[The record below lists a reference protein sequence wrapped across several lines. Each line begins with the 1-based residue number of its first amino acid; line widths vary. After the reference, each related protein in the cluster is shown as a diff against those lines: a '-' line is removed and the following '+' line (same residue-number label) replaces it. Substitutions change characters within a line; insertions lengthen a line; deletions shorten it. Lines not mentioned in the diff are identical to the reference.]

1 MNKIIVLGAG
11 QSSPFLIQDLLR
23 HAGDQGWSLTVADR
37 DRSLA
42 ESRVAGHP
50 AGRVIELDMTDT
62 LALGDQVKAHDVIVS
77 LMPPKFQP
85 LIGWACVQHGR
96 HMVTASYRDESLRE
110 LDGDAQTKGILLL
123 PEVGLDPGFDLMS
136 AVEMIERV
144 KAAGGVIESFESYG
158 AGVLGPDSKANPL
171 RYGITWN
178 PRNVVMA
185 AEFGAAY
192 METGKVK
199 LVPWHHVFR
208 HTWPIEVE
216 GVGTLE
222 GYPNRDSLQYKE
234 TLGLDDAH
242 TVIRGTLRYPG
253 WSELWSQIVRLGMPN
268 EQLTVPNL
276 GSYTWRQLVEMF
288 LPRAAVGTKLESRVA
303 NYLNISRTGG
313 IMDKLA
319 WLGLFDDKA
328 IGGESETVAEALVEL
343 LRRKLEL
350 PKTEPDLVILK
361 HEFEIRYPDEGDRR
375 EFIESTFTHYG
386 DPGGMTAMARTVGM
400 PAAIAVRLL
409 MAGRI
414 ALRGS
419 HLPTH
424 PEIYRPVLDELARE
438 GLAFSEK
445 VTKLEKEHVPVPHR
459 TPYDTG
465 QF

>member
-1 MNKIIVLGAG
+1 MNKILVLGAG
-11 QSSPFLIQDLLR
+11 QSSPFLIQDLLQ
-23 HAGDQGWSLTVADR
+23 HAGAQGWTLTVADR
-37 DRSLA
+37 DLA
-42 ESRVAGHP
+42 LVESRLAGHP
-50 AGRVIELDMTDT
+50 AGRAIVLDMNDT
-62 LALGDQVKAHDVIVS
+62 LALGEQVAASDVVVS

-85 LIGWACVQHGR
+85 LIGWACVQHGT
-96 HMVTASYRDESLRE
+96 HMVTASYRDESLRD
-110 LDGDAQTKGILLL
+110 LHKDALRKGILLL

-136 AVEMIERV
+136 AVDTIERV
-144 KAAGGVIESFESYG
+144 NNARGVIESFESYG
-158 AGVLGPDSKANPL
+158 GGVLGPNSEANPL

-208 HTWPIEVE
+208 HTWPIDVD

-253 WSELWSQIVRLGMPN
+253 WSELWSQLVRLGMPN
-268 EQLTVPNL
+268 EHLTVPKL
-276 GSYTWRQLVEMF
+276 GSYTWRQLIEMF
-288 LPRAAVGTKLESRVA
+288 LPRASVGSNLESRVA
-303 NYLNISRTGG
+303 NYLGISATGG
-313 IMDKLA
+313 IMERLT
-319 WLGLFDDKA
+319 WLGLFDDA
-328 IGGESETVAEALVEL
+328 PIGGENETVAEALVAL
-343 LRRKLEL
+343 MRSKLEL
-350 PKTEPDLVILK
+350 PPEEPDLVILK
-361 HEFEIRYPDEGDRR
+361 HEFEVAYPREGGRR
-375 EFIESTFTHYG
+375 ELIESTFIHYG

-409 MAGRI
+409 MEGR
-414 ALRGS
+414 LEVRGS

-424 PEIYRPVLDELARE
+424 REIYRPVLEELARE
-438 GLAFSEK
+438 GLAFTEK
-445 VTKLEKEHVPVPHR
+445 VTPLDKERVSARHE
-459 TPYDTG
+459 TPYDSG